1 MSDYFLLLCTHA
13 QHTPART
20 NTQTLTRTNTHTLF
34 SSLTNTHIQK
44 HVLTHTQTM
53 SKKQFTYIKSCVT
66 IQEKMTAEPHY
77 LMSLIYS
84 CWNWKCEVLDL
95 NITNRRWKRTVA
107 RRSSFKGFYGTFLT
121 PAPSICDILSLKIT
135 YFLDSL
141 SLRC

>member
-1 MSDYFLLLCTHA
+1 MHNIRLHALTHKHSHA
-13 QHTPART
+13 Q
-20 NTQTLTRTNTHTLF
+20 THSLF

-135 YFLDSL
+135 YLFYTHCL
-141 SLRC
+141 